1 MNDQLTQSSTTESVK
16 LLRTREVAEVMGCS
30 ESSVKRLIASGELP
44 SIVVGGMRRV
54 PLVKLQEWLDAQ
66 IKTAG

>member
-1 MNDQLTQSSTTESVK
+1 MSDQLLQSSTTESVK

-30 ESSVKRLIASGELP
+30 ETSVRRLIASGELP

-66 IKTAG
+66 IETAG